1 MGWIWKAVR
10 KEICGRGPLP
20 WDHFDTGVSKGYL
33 LREYQRALA
42 GQVTKDCREGCLGC
56 GMAVLLDEE
65 DKGVC
70 ASADMD

>member
-10 KEICGRGPLP
+10 KEHMRQRPAALGSFYAMSVKAICC
-20 WDHFDTGVSKGYL
+20 VNIN
-33 LREYQRALA
+33 ALA
-42 GQVTKDCREGCLGC
+42 GQVTKDCRGCLGC
-56 GMAVLLDEE
+56 MAVLLDEE